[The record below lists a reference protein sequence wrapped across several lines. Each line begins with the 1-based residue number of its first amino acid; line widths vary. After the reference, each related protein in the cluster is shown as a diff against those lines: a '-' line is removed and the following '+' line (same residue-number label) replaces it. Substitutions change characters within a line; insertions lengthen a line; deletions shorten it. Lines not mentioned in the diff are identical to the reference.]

1 MPSHIKQDHKG
12 GPEKVAH
19 FIKEIDAK
27 TDVKENQLRHTVG
40 HPRLCCG
47 THTHKSN
54 KQVIIF

>member
-47 THTHKSN
+47 THIHINQIN
-54 KQVIIF
+54 K